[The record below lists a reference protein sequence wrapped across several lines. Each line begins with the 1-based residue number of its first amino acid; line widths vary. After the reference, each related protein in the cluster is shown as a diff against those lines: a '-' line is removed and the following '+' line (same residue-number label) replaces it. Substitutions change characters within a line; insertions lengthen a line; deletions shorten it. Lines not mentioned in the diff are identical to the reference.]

1 MNKINNGVVYV
12 KKVSPETIIEDYSW
26 LIDNAKLN
34 DNFHKNVTTFLK
46 VNISWDRYYPG
57 CSSAPWQIEGTA
69 NKLLKLGFS
78 NLIAA
83 HNGTV
88 VVDPERGRIENKHK
102 VVEDKY
108 NIPHVLVDSPE
119 TEAVAY
125 KPKSKLLVLDRIFPD
140 GIMIPKVFYGSNI
153 IHLPTMKT
161 HVFTTM
167 TGALKNAFGGLLNQN
182 RHWTHS
188 DIHETLVDLLKIQQ
202 DIHNN
207 IFAISDGAFSGD
219 GPGPRAMRI
228 NEKNII
234 VGGYD
239 QVAVDSVVSKLMGF
253 DPLKIKK
260 LRIAEE
266 FSLGVANPKNI
277 KVVGENISKINW
289 NYSSN
294 ENTFASKG
302 QKFIYW
308 GPLKPLEKILLRSKI
323 SPWAFFASDLYHNKY
338 WLRFIGKRRIKKAM
352 KTSWGRLFQKY

>member
-1 MNKINNGVVYV
+1 MNKINNGIVYV
-12 KKVSPETIIEDYSW
+12 KKISPETILDDYSW

-34 DNFHKNVTTFLK
+34 ENFEKNVKTFLK

-57 CSSAPWQIEGTA
+57 CSSAPWQIEGVLK
-69 NKLLKLGFS
+69 KLIELGFN
-78 NLIAA
+78 NLEAA

-108 NIPHVLVDSPE
+108 NIPYILVDSPK
-119 TEAVAY
+119 TEAVPY
-125 KPKSKLLVLDRIFPD
+125 KPKKKLLVLDKIFSE
-140 GIMIPKVFYGSNI
+140 GIMIPKLFYGSNI

-182 RHWTHS
+182 RHWTHA
-188 DIHETLVDLLKIQQ
+188 DIHETLVDLLTIQK
-202 DIHNN
+202 DIHRN

-228 NEKNII
+228 NEKNLI

-239 QVAVDSVVSKLMGF
+239 QVAVDSVVAKLMGF
-253 DPLKIKK
+253 DPMNIKK
-260 LRIAEE
+260 LRIADEML
-266 FSLGVANPKNI
+266 LGTANPKNI
-277 KVVGENISKINW
+277 KIIGEDVSSVNW

-294 ENTFASKG
+294 ENTLASKG

-308 GPLKPLEKILLRSKI
+308 GPLKPLEKFLLRSKI
-323 SPWAFFASDLYHNKY
+323 SPWAFLASDLYHNKY
-338 WLRFIGKRRIKKAM
+338 WLKFIGKKRIKKAM
-352 KTSWGRLFQKY
+352 KTRWGKLFQKY

>member
-1 MNKINNGVVYV
+1 MNKFNNGVVYV
-12 KKVSPETIIEDYSW
+12 KKISPETILEDYSW
-26 LIDNAKLN
+26 LIDKAKLN
-34 DNFHKNVTTFLK
+34 DNFEKDITTFLK

-57 CSSAPWQIEGTA
+57 CSSAPWQIEGVA
-69 NKLLKLGFS
+69 DKLLKLGYK

-108 NIPHVLVDSPE
+108 NIPHLLVDSPE
-119 TEAVAY
+119 TEAVRY
-125 KPKSKLLVLDRIFPD
+125 QPKSRLLVLDKIFPD
-140 GIMIPKVFYGSNI
+140 GIMIPKVFYGSNV

-188 DIHETLVDLLKIQQ
+188 DIHETLVDLLKIQH
-202 DIHNN
+202 DIHEN

-260 LRIAEE
+260 LKIAEE
-266 FSLGVANPKNI
+266 LSLGVANPKNI
-277 KVVGENISKINW
+277 KIVGEDISKINW
-289 NYSSN
+289 NYASN

-323 SPWAFFASDLYHNKY
+323 SPWAFFASDIYHNKY
-338 WLRFIGKRRIKKAM
+338 WLRFIGRRRIKKAM
-352 KTSWGRLFQKY
+352 KTRWGQLFQKY